1 MSQRK
6 KVGEILIEGNIL
18 SARTVERVLS
28 RAAKLNKKLGIV
40 LEEMGLITEDELT
53 NALAIQFGYK
63 VVKNLSQFH
72 YAPEMLKLMSAE
84 VALQNMIFPLK
95 CDGGWLAL
103 AMADPTNTRIIQN
116 LSANIGLKIAPY
128 LATRQDIYDAITRHY
143 LGREPRT
150 DTKRTIVVVEDEK
163 LILSR
168 LEDVLNRNGYRVIP
182 AQDGLEAYKLI
193 MLEKPQVVLTDKEM
207 PKLNGYGLLAAML
220 NMPDLKLIP
229 VILLTGRLSEEEE
242 ASAFE
247 KGFYDYILKP
257 VKDTALLTRVK
268 RAFQHYESLYRP
280 N

>member
-1 MSQRK
+1 MNQRK

-18 SARTVERVLS
+18 SASTVERVLS
-28 RAAKLNKKLGIV
+28 RATKLNKKLGVV

-63 VVKNLSQFH
+63 VVKNLSQFQ
-72 YAPEMLKLMSAE
+72 YAPELLRLMSAE

-95 CDGGWLAL
+95 SDGGWLAL

-128 LATRQDIYDAITRHY
+128 LATRQDVYDAICRHY
-143 LGREPRT
+143 LGREPQAN
-150 DTKRTIVVVEDEK
+150 TKRTIVVVEDEK
-163 LILSR
+163 LILAR
-168 LEDVLNRNGYRVIP
+168 LEEILSKNGFRVIP
-182 AQDGLEAYKLI
+182 AHDGLEAYKLI

-242 ASAFE
+242 ASTFDR
-247 KGFYDYILKP
+247 GFFDYILKP

-280 N
+280 G